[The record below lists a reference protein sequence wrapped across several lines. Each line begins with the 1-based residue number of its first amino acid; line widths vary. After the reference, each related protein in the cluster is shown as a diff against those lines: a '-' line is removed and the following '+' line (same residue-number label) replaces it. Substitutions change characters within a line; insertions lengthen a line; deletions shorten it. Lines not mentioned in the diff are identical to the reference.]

1 MKRFFAMIAL
11 AAVALVSCE
20 STTPDGP
27 QVDNSNLKIKLVSS
41 SVMSFEAAGGEGV
54 IEYAFDDLTA
64 ETAATRAAE
73 VKPVVAEAVTVADWI
88 TDVVSEDGSHVT
100 FTVKANEGKATRN
113 ATIKVSYGEYSFMVM
128 IEQAGLEMA
137 DVNFTATHL
146 NGTYW
151 GKFPTTKGFNYLVI
165 LSDQRSIH
173 YLTKAAGS
181 TEYRFNIYS
190 NVSSAFNTTHRVPVG
205 TYKMDHQSTG
215 NPGTIDGH
223 KDQSYLLSANDTDT
237 PYQDATMVVTEE
249 SIIVDITFF
258 NGETHRVE
266 YYGSNEYEDYIE
278 DTFADVYPVSQY
290 TSDIT
295 FDVMGGRINLYY
307 RGDHL
312 GTGCDVWMTE
322 LVQETNPYNG
332 VYMLFD
338 LIVPKGLGGMDNFD
352 SIVGDYKFHDANTT
366 SYEYTIP
373 VGRLRDDC
381 LQMHAW
387 YLWCVQSQIDMSQAA
402 PMTSGTVKVT
412 KNGIQDYTFEI
423 DSTDD
428 NGNRIIGTF
437 QGTILN
443 AYDQKYE

>member
-1 MKRFFAMIAL
+1 MKKLFSLIAL
-11 AAVALVSCE
+11 VAVALTACE
-20 STTPDGP
+20 QQPGGVTPGE
-27 QVDNSNLKIKLVSS
+27 VDSNLKIKLTSS
-41 SVMSFEAAGGEGV
+41 SVMNFEAAGGEGV
-54 IEYAFDDLTA
+54 ITYEFEKLD
-64 ETAATRAAE
+64 ATRAN
-73 VKPVVAEAVTVADWI
+73 VAEAATAVAWI
-88 TDVVSEDGSHVT
+88 ENLTSTEEGKVT
-100 FTVKANEGKATRN
+100 FTVAQNDGKEERS
-113 ATIKVSYGEYSFMVM
+113 ATIKVSYGEHSFMVM
-128 IEQAGLEMA
+128 VKQAGVKTA

-146 NGTYW
+146 AGTYW

-165 LSDQRSIH
+165 LGDQRAVH
-173 YLTKAAGS
+173 YLSKAAGA

-237 PYQDATMVVTEE
+237 PYADATMVVTED
-249 SIIVDITFF
+249 SIIVDVTFF
-258 NGETHRVE
+258 SGETHHVE
-266 YYGSNEYEDYIE
+266 YHGSTTYEPYIE
-278 DTFADVYPVSQY
+278 GTFADVYPVSQY

-295 FDVMGGRINLYY
+295 FDVKGGRINLYY

-312 GTGCDVWMTE
+312 GTGCDVWMAE
-322 LVQETNPYNG
+322 LIQETNPYNG

-338 LIVPKGLGGMDNFD
+338 LIIPKGLGGMDNFD

-402 PMTSGTVKVT
+402 PMTSGTVKVS
-412 KNGIQDYTFEI
+412 KNGIQDYTFVI

-428 NGNRIIGTF
+428 NGNRIYGTF
-437 QGTILN
+437 QGTLLN

>member
-1 MKRFFAMIAL
+1 MKRLFALIAL
-11 AAVALVSCE
+11 VAVALTACE
-20 STTPDGP
+20 TKKGETNTPAE
-27 QVDNSNLKIKLVSS
+27 VDNNLVIKLTSQ
-41 SVMSFEAAGGEGV
+41 SVMNFEAIGGDGE
-54 IEYAFDDLTA
+54 ITYEF
-64 ETAATRAAE
+64 EATRAH
-73 VKPVVAEAVTVADWI
+73 VAEAATAVAWI
-88 TDVVSEDGSHVT
+88 ENLTSTEEGKVT
-100 FTVKANEGKATRN
+100 FRVAANEEKEERS
-113 ATIKVSYGEYSFMVM
+113 ATIKVSYGQHSFMVM
-128 IEQAGLEMA
+128 VKQAGSQKA

-151 GKFPTTKGFNYLVI
+151 GKYPGISKGFNYLII
-165 LSDQRSIH
+165 LSDQQSIH
-173 YLTKAAGS
+173 YLTKASGS

-223 KDQSYLLSANDTDT
+223 KDESYYLSAADTDT
-237 PYQDATMVVTEE
+237 PYADATMVVTED
-249 SIIVDITFF
+249 SIIVDVTFF
-258 NGETHRVE
+258 SGETHHVE
-266 YYGSNEYEDYIE
+266 YHGSTTYEPYIE
-278 DTFADVYPVSQY
+278 GTFADVYPVSQY

-295 FDVMGGRINLYY
+295 FDVKGGRMNFYY
-307 RGDHL
+307 RGDHY
-312 GTGCDVWMTE
+312 GTGCDVWMLE
-322 LVQETNPYNG
+322 LIQQVNPYNG
-332 VYMLFD
+332 VYMILD
-338 LIVPKGLGGMDNFD
+338 LLIPKGLGGTDNFD

-387 YLWCVQSQIDMSQAA
+387 YLWCVQSQVDMSQAA
-402 PMTSGTVKVT
+402 PMTSGTVKVSQ
-412 KNGIQDYTFEI
+412 NGIQDYTFEI

-443 AYDQKYE
+443 AYDQKCE

>member
-1 MKRFFAMIAL
+1 MKKLFSLIAL
-11 AAVALVSCE
+11 VAVALTACE
-20 STTPDGP
+20 QQPGGVTPGE
-27 QVDNSNLKIKLVSS
+27 VDSNLKIKLTSS
-41 SVMSFEAAGGEGV
+41 SVMNFEAAGGEGV
-54 IEYAFDDLTA
+54 ITYEFEDLTRANIA
-64 ETAATRAAE
+64 EAATA
-73 VKPVVAEAVTVADWI
+73 VAWI
-88 TDVVSEDGSHVT
+88 ENLSSTEEGKVT
-100 FTVKANEGKATRN
+100 FTVAANEGKEERS

-128 IEQAGLEMA
+128 VQQAGVQTA

-146 NGTYW
+146 AGTYW

-165 LSDQRSIH
+165 LGDQRAVH
-173 YLTKAAGS
+173 YLTKAAGA

-237 PYQDATMVVTEE
+237 PYADATMVVTED

-258 NGETHRVE
+258 DGQTHHVE
-266 YYGSNEYEDYIE
+266 YYGSTTYEPYTE
-278 DTFADVYPVSQY
+278 GTFADVYPVSQY

-295 FDVMGGRINLYY
+295 FDVKGGRINLYY

-312 GTGCDVWMTE
+312 GTGCDVWMAE
-322 LVQETNPYNG
+322 LIQETNPYNG

-338 LIVPKGLGGMDNFD
+338 LIIPKGLGGMDNFD

-402 PMTSGTVKVT
+402 PMTSGTVKVSQ
-412 KNGIQDYTFEI
+412 NGIQDYTFVI

-437 QGTILN
+437 QGTLLN

>member
-1 MKRFFAMIAL
+1 MRKLFALIAL
-11 AAVALVSCE
+11 AAVAFAACE
-20 STTPDGP
+20 PQQGGDNKPG
-27 QVDNSNLKIKLVSS
+27 QVDYNLKIKLTSE
-41 SVMSFEAAGGEGV
+41 SVMSFEAIGGDGV
-54 IEYAFDDLTA
+54 ITYEFEKID
-64 ETAATRAAE
+64 ATRAN
-73 VKPVVAEAVTVADWI
+73 VAEAATAVAWI
-88 TDVVSEDGSHVT
+88 ENLTSTEEGKVT
-100 FTVKANEGKATRN
+100 FSVAANEGKEERS
-113 ATIKVSYGEYSFMVM
+113 ATIKVSYGQHSFMVM
-128 IEQAGLEMA
+128 VTQAGSQTA

-151 GKFPTTKGFNYLVI
+151 GKYPGLSKGFNYLII
-165 LSDQRSIH
+165 LSDQQSIH

-223 KDQSYLLSANDTDT
+223 KDQSYYLSAVDTDT
-237 PYQDATMVVTEE
+237 PYADATMVVTED
-249 SIIVDITFF
+249 SIIVDVTFF
-258 NGETHRVE
+258 SGETHHVE
-266 YYGSNEYEDYIE
+266 YHGSTTYEPYIE
-278 DTFADVYPVSQY
+278 GTYADVYPVSQY

-295 FDVMGGRINLYY
+295 FDVKGGRMNLYY
-307 RGDHL
+307 RGDHYA
-312 GTGCDVWMTE
+312 TGCDVWMIE
-322 LVQETNPYNG
+322 LIQQVNPYNG
-332 VYMLFD
+332 VYMILD
-338 LIVPKGLGGMDNFD
+338 LLIPKGLGGTDNFD

-387 YLWCVQSQIDMSQAA
+387 YLWCVQSQVDMSQAA
-402 PMTSGTVKVT
+402 PMTSGTVKVSQ
-412 KNGIQDYTFEI
+412 NGIQDYTFEI

-443 AYDQKYE
+443 AYDQKCE

>member
-1 MKRFFAMIAL
+1 MKRLFALIAL
-11 AAVALVSCE
+11 VAVALTACE
-20 STTPDGP
+20 TKKGETNAPAE
-27 QVDNSNLKIKLVSS
+27 VDNNLVIKLTSQ
-41 SVMSFEAAGGEGV
+41 SVMNFEAIGGDGE
-54 IEYAFDDLTA
+54 ITYEF
-64 ETAATRAAE
+64 EATRAH
-73 VKPVVAEAVTVADWI
+73 VAEAATAVAWI
-88 TDVVSEDGSHVT
+88 ENLTSTEEGKVT
-100 FTVKANEGKATRN
+100 FRVAANESKEERS
-113 ATIKVSYGEYSFMVM
+113 ATIKVSYGQHSFMVM
-128 IEQAGLEMA
+128 VKQAGSQKA

-151 GKFPTTKGFNYLVI
+151 GKYPGISKGFNYLII
-165 LSDQRSIH
+165 LSDQQSIH

-223 KDQSYLLSANDTDT
+223 KDESYYLSAADTDT
-237 PYQDATMVVTEE
+237 PYADATMVVTED
-249 SIIVDITFF
+249 SIIVDVTFF
-258 NGETHRVE
+258 SGETHHVE
-266 YYGSNEYEDYIE
+266 YHGSNEYEDYIE
-278 DTFADVYPVSQY
+278 DTYADVYPVSQY

-295 FDVMGGRINLYY
+295 FDVKGGRMNLYY
-307 RGDHL
+307 RGDHYA
-312 GTGCDVWMTE
+312 TGCDVWMIE
-322 LVQETNPYNG
+322 LIQQVNPYNG
-332 VYMLFD
+332 VYMILD
-338 LIVPKGLGGMDNFD
+338 LLIPKGLGGTDNFD

-387 YLWCVQSQIDMSQAA
+387 YLWCVQSQVDMSQAA
-402 PMTSGTVKVT
+402 PMTSGTVKVSQ
-412 KNGIQDYTFEI
+412 NGIQDYTFEI

-443 AYDQKYE
+443 AYDQKCE

>member
-1 MKRFFAMIAL
+1 MKRLFALIAL
-11 AAVALVSCE
+11 VAVALTACE
-20 STTPDGP
+20 TKKGETNTPAE
-27 QVDNSNLKIKLVSS
+27 VDNNLVIKLTSQ
-41 SVMSFEAAGGEGV
+41 SVMNFEAIGGDGE
-54 IEYAFDDLTA
+54 ITYEF
-64 ETAATRAAE
+64 EATRAH
-73 VKPVVAEAVTVADWI
+73 VAEAATAVAWI
-88 TDVVSEDGSHVT
+88 ENLTSTEEGKVT
-100 FTVKANEGKATRN
+100 FRVAANESKEERS
-113 ATIKVSYGEYSFMVM
+113 ATIKVSYGQHSFMVM
-128 IEQAGLEMA
+128 VKQAGSQKA

-151 GKFPTTKGFNYLVI
+151 GKYPGISKGFNYLII
-165 LSDQRSIH
+165 LSDQQSIH
-173 YLTKAAGS
+173 YLTKASGS

-223 KDQSYLLSANDTDT
+223 KDESYYLSAADTDT
-237 PYQDATMVVTEE
+237 PYADATMVVTED
-249 SIIVDITFF
+249 SIIVDVTFF
-258 NGETHRVE
+258 SGETHHVE
-266 YYGSNEYEDYIE
+266 YHGSTTYEPYIE
-278 DTFADVYPVSQY
+278 GTFADIYPVSQY

-295 FDVMGGRINLYY
+295 FDVKGGRMNFYY
-307 RGDHL
+307 RGDHY
-312 GTGCDVWMTE
+312 GTGCDVWMLE
-322 LVQETNPYNG
+322 LIQQVNPYNG
-332 VYMLFD
+332 VYMILD
-338 LIVPKGLGGMDNFD
+338 LLIPKGLGGTDNFD

-387 YLWCVQSQIDMSQAA
+387 YLWCVKSQVDMSQAA
-402 PMTSGTVKVT
+402 PMTSGTVKVSQ
-412 KNGIQDYTFEI
+412 NGIQDYTFEI

-443 AYDQKYE
+443 AYDQRYE